1 MKVSNEVAADLKKAT
16 KAQLEN
22 DLLAQSR
29 VNQYRLFQ
37 EKNEENE
44 FMRRLKIRM
53 SKMKEAED
61 QHKRNKTNIKMKNQA
76 KI

>member
-1 MKVSNEVAADLKKAT
+1 MNY
-16 KAQLEN
+16 
-22 DLLAQSR
+22 DLLEQSR
-29 VNQYRLFQ
+29 FNQYRLFQ

-53 SKMKEAED
+53 GKMKEAED
-61 QHKRNKTNIKMKNQA
+61 QHKRNKANIKMNNQA